1 MISSR
6 FLALMFLAGCLLTS
20 SSRAEETAGE
30 LQQAHRNL
38 VEQYAAQTGRPA
50 DPAHGELLFVV
61 ANQYR
66 PVPGKSGEVSPVDR
80 RYATELFELA
90 QRAAES
96 GHASVAL
103 QWATEVVHCE
113 PNHAAARRILG
124 YEQRAGQWLTPFAM
138 KMADRKKAWH
148 PQFGWIGVHDFS
160 RYERGQRRVG
170 NQWVTAEVDSRRHQ
184 TIETGWRIR
193 TDHFLVTTNHSLEA
207 GAELATRLEG
217 LHQLWQQLFAAFYL
231 SKREVRQLFRGNRNP
246 PQRSKPFHVIY
257 HRDRQQYVDA
267 LRQRQPQIEKT
278 LGIYFDTL
286 GQAHFYAGKNDRLSQ
301 ASRGQSNHL
310 PALPDQALATLYHE
324 AVHQLFHESRKAA
337 RHVGQVANFWVIEGV
352 ATYFESLAQHVDS
365 AGQPYYTIGTTTAG
379 RLPAAVERAVKDQF
393 YLPLADFTR
402 FGTFDLQRNP
412 DIRQLYSQAAGLATF
427 LMHTREGVY
436 REPFVQYLL
445 DVYAGRDNGASLA
458 EATGQ
463 TSAEL
468 DRQYLEFLQSMDR

>member
-1 MISSR
+1 MIPLR
-6 FLALMFLAGCLLTS
+6 CLALILLASCLLTS
-20 SSRAEETAGE
+20 SGRAEETAGE
-30 LQQAHRNL
+30 LQQAHRDL
-38 VEQYAAQTGRPA
+38 VARYAAQTGRPA
-50 DPAHGELLFVV
+50 DPAHGELLFVA

-66 PVPGKSGEVSPVDR
+66 PVPQRTDEVSSAER
-80 RYATELFELA
+80 RYATELFALA

-96 GHASVAL
+96 GYASVAL
-103 QWATEVVHCE
+103 QWVTEVVRCD

-124 YEQRAGQWLTPFAM
+124 YEQHAGQWLTPLAR

-148 PQFGWIGVHDFS
+148 PQFGWIGVHDLF
-160 RYERGQRRVG
+160 RYERGERRVG
-170 NQWVTAEVDSRRHQ
+170 NQWVIAEVDARRHQ

-217 LHQLWQQLFAAFYL
+217 LYQVWRQLFAAFDL
-231 SKREVRQLFRGNRNP
+231 SKREVRQLFAGDRNP

-257 HRDRQQYVDA
+257 YRNRQQYVEA
-267 LRQRQPQIEKT
+267 LRHRQPQIGKT

-286 GQAHFYAGKNDRLSQ
+286 GEAHFYAGQNNGLSE
-301 ASRGQSNHL
+301 APGGQSSRLQTL
-310 PALPDQALATLYHE
+310 PAHAPATLYHE

-352 ATYFESLAQHVDS
+352 ATYFESLAEHVDS
-365 AGQPYYTIGTTTAG
+365 AGHPYYTIGTASAG
-379 RLPAAVERAVKDQF
+379 RLPAAVERAVIDQV

-402 FGTFDLQRNP
+402 FGKLDLQRNP
-412 DIRQLYSQAAGLATF
+412 DIHQLYSQSAGLATF
-427 LMHTREGVY
+427 LMHAREGAY

-445 DVYAGRDNGASLA
+445 DVYAGRDSSGSLA
-458 EATGQ
+458 AATGQ

-468 DRQYLEFLQSMDR
+468 DRQYFEFLQSTGR

>member
-1 MISSR
+1 MTSLR
-6 FLALMFLAGCLLTS
+6 FLALILLAGCLLTS
-20 SSRAEETAGE
+20 SSWGEEAAGE

-38 VEQYAAQTGRPA
+38 VDQYTVKTGRPA

-61 ANQYR
+61 ANQYC
-66 PVPGKSGEVSPVDR
+66 PVPGKSGELSPVDR
-80 RYATELFELA
+80 RYVTELFALA

-96 GHASVAL
+96 GHTSVAL
-103 QWATEVVHCE
+103 QWATEVVYCD

-124 YEQRAGQWLTPFAM
+124 YEQHAGQWLTPFAL

-148 PQFGWIGVHDFS
+148 PQFGWIGVRDFS

-170 NQWVTAEVDSRRHQ
+170 NQWVTAEVDARRHQ

-217 LHQLWQQLFAAFYL
+217 LHQVWRQLFAAFYL
-231 SKREVRQLFRGNRNP
+231 SKREVRQLFAGNRNP

-257 HRDRQQYVDA
+257 YRDHQQYVEA
-267 LRQRQPQIEKT
+267 LRQRQSQIGKT
-278 LGIYFDTL
+278 LGIYFDNL
-286 GQAHFYAGKNDRLSQ
+286 GEAHFYAGQNNGSSQ
-301 ASRGQSNHL
+301 ASRGQPSPL
-310 PALPDQALATLYHE
+310 QSLPDHALATLYHE

-337 RHVGQVANFWVIEGV
+337 QHVGQVANFWVIEGV

-365 AGQPYYTIGTTTAG
+365 SAHPYYTIGTATAG
-379 RLPAAVERAVKDQF
+379 RLPAAVERAVRDQF
-393 YLPLADFTR
+393 YLPLADLTR
-402 FGTFDLQRNP
+402 FGTLDLQRNP
-412 DIRQLYSQAAGLATF
+412 DIHQLYSQSAGLVTF
-427 LMHTREGVY
+427 LMHAREGAY

-458 EATGQ
+458 ESTGQ